1 MGILSND
8 DIYTAP
14 TNPTEDVNPKSV
26 GALWI
31 NTETC
36 TQFICKDNTKNKN
49 VWMSSWDTIYPV
61 GSLFLT
67 MSNIDPNVHFGG
79 KWRKEAGDRT
89 LWLSSSDAG
98 NYISPGLPNITGQCG
113 LTPRLKTI
121 DGAFYTTHLIYG
133 TSNSESTGYPNRLI
147 GFDAS
152 RSSEIYGNSSTVQP
166 PAVRVYAWMREA

>member
-98 NYISPGLPNITGQCG
+98 NYISPGLPNITGAAG
-113 LTPRLKTI
+113 VGI
-121 DGAFYTTHLIYG
+121 YGSSVGGAFYRNGSAKGL
-133 TSNSESTGYPNRLI
+133 
-147 GFDAS
+147 GFGDRFTPFVRMDAS
-152 RSSEIYGNSSTVQP
+152 LCSPIYGNSDTVQP
-166 PAVRVYAWMREA
+166 PAIRVYCWIREA